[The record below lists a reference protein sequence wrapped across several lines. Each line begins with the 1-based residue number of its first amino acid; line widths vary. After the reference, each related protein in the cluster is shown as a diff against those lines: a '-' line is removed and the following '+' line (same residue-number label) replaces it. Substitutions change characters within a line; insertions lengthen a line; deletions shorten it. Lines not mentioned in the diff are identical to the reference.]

1 MPPEQRTSDTE
12 GVFSDERIMT
22 TKRTMLHE
30 LSTKKKKKKKIGRGG
45 ARGAKSG
52 RGNKGQRSRAGR
64 RIRPA
69 LRDELARIPK
79 RRGYNKN
86 RARGVRNKDAVR
98 SVTLETLEK
107 HFQEK
112 SIITPKVLTDRG
124 VVTKIKGRVP
134 SVKVVARGNIAT
146 PITIRKCAVSAGAKQ
161 KIEAAGGT
169 IQ

>member
-1 MPPEQRTSDTE
+1 
-12 GVFSDERIMT
+12 
-22 TKRTMLHE
+22 MLHE
-30 LSTKKKKKKKIGRGG
+30 LSTKKKRKKKVGRGG
-45 ARGAKSG
+45 ARGAKCG

-86 RARGVRNKDAVR
+86 RARGVRNKEAVR
-98 SVTLETLEK
+98 SITLTMLEK

-112 SIITPKVLTDRG
+112 SIITPKALTERG
-124 VVTKIKGRVP
+124 IVTKVKGRVP
-134 SVKVVARGNIAT
+134 SVKIVASGDITT
-146 PITIRKCAVSAGAKQ
+146 PLTIRKCGMSMGAKQ

>member
-1 MPPEQRTSDTE
+1 
-12 GVFSDERIMT
+12 
-22 TKRTMLHE
+22 MLHE
-30 LSTKKKKKKKIGRGG
+30 LSTKKKRKKKIGRGG

-98 SVTLETLEK
+98 SVTLEMLEK

-112 SIITPKVLTDRG
+112 SIITPKVLTDKSI
-124 VVTKIKGRVP
+124 VTKVKGRVP
-134 SVKVVARGNIAT
+134 SVKIVARGDINT
-146 PITIRKCAVSAGAKQ
+146 PITIRKCDISTGAKQ

>member
-1 MPPEQRTSDTE
+1 
-12 GVFSDERIMT
+12 
-22 TKRTMLHE
+22 MLHE
-30 LSTKKKKKKKIGRGG
+30 LSTKNKKKKRVGRGG

-64 RIRPA
+64 KIRPA

-86 RARGVRNKDAVR
+86 RARGVRRREAVR
-98 SVTLETLEK
+98 SVTLEALEK
-107 HFQEK
+107 YCGKE
-112 SIITPKVLTDRG
+112 SVITPKMLTEKNI
-124 VVTKIKGRVP
+124 VTKVKGRVP
-134 SVKVVARGNIAT
+134 SVKIVARGDITA
-146 PITIRKCAVSAGAKQ
+146 PITIRKCGVSAGAKQ

>member
-1 MPPEQRTSDTE
+1 
-12 GVFSDERIMT
+12 
-22 TKRTMLHE
+22 MLHE
-30 LSTKKKKKKKIGRGG
+30 LSTKNKKKKKIGRGG
-45 ARGAKSG
+45 ARGAKCG

-79 RRGYNKN
+79 RRGYNRN

-98 SVTLETLEK
+98 SVTLEMLEK

-124 VVTKIKGRVP
+124 ITTKVKGRVP
-134 SVKVVARGNIAT
+134 SVKIVARGDITT
-146 PITIRKCAVSAGAKQ
+146 PLFIKKCSTSAGAKQ

>member
-1 MPPEQRTSDTE
+1 
-12 GVFSDERIMT
+12 
-22 TKRTMLHE
+22 MLHE
-30 LSTKKKKKKKIGRGG
+30 LSTHKKRKKKVGRGG

-52 RGNKGQRSRAGR
+52 RGNKGQRSRAGH

-86 RARGVRNKDAVR
+86 RARGVRNKDTVR
-98 SVTLETLEK
+98 SVTLAMLTK

-112 SIITPKVLTDRG
+112 SIVTPKVLTEKEI
-124 VVTKIKGRVP
+124 VTKVKGRVP
-134 SVKVVARGNIAT
+134 SIKIVASGDIT
-146 PITIRKCAVSAGAKQ
+146 IPVTIRKCSISAGAKQ

>member
-1 MPPEQRTSDTE
+1 M
-12 GVFSDERIMT
+12 F
-22 TKRTMLHE
+22 HE
-30 LSTKKKKKKKIGRGG
+30 FSTKQRKKKRIARGG
-45 ARGAKSG
+45 ARGMKSG

-86 RARGVRNKDAVR
+86 RARGVRNRDATR
-98 SVTLETLEK
+98 SVTLEMLEK
-107 HFQEK
+107 HFQKEATV
-112 SIITPKVLTDRG
+112 TPKLLTDTGIVAR
-124 VVTKIKGRVP
+124 VKGNVP
-134 SVKVVARGNIAT
+134 SVKIVARGD
-146 PITIRKCAVSAGAKQ
+146 ITIPLSVRRCGVSAGAKE